1 MVVKNPK
8 KITEEIKS
16 KRKEI
21 LKFKS
26 KRKKIERRVKIRK
39 KNFISLFEIENKI
52 RKRKA
57 REVRRIAKEF
67 WVPIVLKEV
76 CFEKSKGRMNFPKI
90 CKVENKAAKR
100 IEREKKNKRKK
111 ISFFS
116 KIEFI
121 KK

>member
-1 MVVKNPK
+1 M
-8 KITEEIKS
+8 
-16 KRKEI
+16 
-21 LKFKS
+21 
-26 KRKKIERRVKIRK
+26 
-39 KNFISLFEIENKI
+39 
-52 RKRKA
+52 

-76 CFEKSKGRMNFPKI
+76 CFEKSNGRINFPKS
-90 CKVENKAAKR
+90 CKVENRAARR